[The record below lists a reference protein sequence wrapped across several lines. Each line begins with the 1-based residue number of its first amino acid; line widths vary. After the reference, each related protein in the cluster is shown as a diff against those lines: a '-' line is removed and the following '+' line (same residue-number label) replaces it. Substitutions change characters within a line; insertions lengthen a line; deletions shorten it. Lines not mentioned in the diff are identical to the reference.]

1 MEFYSLINAQCEYN
15 FSMMTMATTIAKES
29 GHGMKNGWATDSN
42 SCQSFQPLFKLEL
55 SWCSDTI
62 LLRIHNF
69 WWFNS
74 IFHGWVWE
82 YITYDVRV
90 GDVHCAYNKIEDG
103 TDREEKK
110 NGESNKMIYT
120 VAAWEQIWM
129 ECIPFAVAYT
139 SSNVIYRI
147 TCRPWAFDQEI
158 HRKTNHLGAKTNQEE
173 QSFRSEFNSIVLAA
187 FSVLHSSH
195 FAVNEI
201 WKRGQDFRV
210 SSGFIVCVCRM
221 CACVCK
227 VNCIAIILIIWLLEK
242 GRQRKSL

>member
-42 SCQSFQPLFKLEL
+42 SCQSFQPLFKLKL
-55 SWCSDTI
+55 TWCFDTI

-110 NGESNKMIYT
+110 NGKSNKMIYA

-158 HRKTNHLGAKTNQEE
+158 HRKTNHLGAKTNQEWRKV
-173 QSFRSEFNSIVLAA
+173 SPNLIRSSLKFWCAA
-187 FSVLHSSH
+187 FFCLLIRIHGKNWCEHIQPFIYVTQLHT
-195 FAVNEI
+195 
-201 WKRGQDFRV
+201 GQLR
-210 SSGFIVCVCRM
+210 
-221 CACVCK
+221 AY
-227 VNCIAIILIIWLLEK
+227 
-242 GRQRKSL
+242 